1 MFCLIKEDFC
11 SSFSKQLRA
20 DGHRCQIILLEICR
34 HTNFAAHGKAAIII
48 IREYRHSF

>member
-1 MFCLIKEDFC
+1 MFCLIKEGFC
-11 SSFSKQLRA
+11 LRFSKQLRA
-20 DGHRCQIILLEICR
+20 DCHSCQIILLEICQ